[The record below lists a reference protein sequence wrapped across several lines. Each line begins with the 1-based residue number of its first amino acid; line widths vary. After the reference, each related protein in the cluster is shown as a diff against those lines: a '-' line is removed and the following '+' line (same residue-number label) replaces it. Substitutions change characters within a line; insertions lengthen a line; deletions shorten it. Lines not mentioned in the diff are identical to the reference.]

1 MHICESE
8 FLEYYADVN
17 ATLPKEKEEYFVD
30 IILSTW
36 GITSSVDYVSPE
48 RLADLE
54 VILYEKIRQKTLT
67 KEDEGKTAY
76 KAFKYFDLAEKG
88 VVEVQQFKQTLD
100 KFGCVF
106 TDKEIQALFNKFDTS
121 RSGKLYCFLFI
132 IFKLPSNHLVVFSI
146 ISLSCYDEFCGVFA
160 AMGSGNNPN
169 VNSVFALVREVPK
182 VIITR
187 MSSDLKKKGVFGFR
201 ALSRA
206 CQKADNFLIC
216 SLNHPEF

>member
-1 MHICESE
+1 MIWFSNTEPLLILELEQDKNQLRKSNLNLRMQSSRRHKTVRLLITVNFLRAYLEIFFLNSFLIWSLGVHICESE

-54 VILYEKIRQKTLT
+54 VILYEKIRQKTFT

-76 KAFKYFDLAEKG
+76 KAFKYFDLVEKG
-88 VVEVQQFKQTLD
+88 VVAIQQFKQTLD

-106 TDKEIQALFNKFDTS
+106 TDKEIQALFNKFDT
-121 RSGKLYCFLFI
+121 
-132 IFKLPSNHLVVFSI
+132 
-146 ISLSCYDEFCGVFA
+146 
-160 AMGSGNNPN
+160 
-169 VNSVFALVREVPK
+169 
-182 VIITR
+182 
-187 MSSDLKKKGVFGFR
+187 
-201 ALSRA
+201 
-206 CQKADNFLIC
+206 
-216 SLNHPEF
+216 

>member
-1 MHICESE
+1 MIRTSISDKRLAVVKHAFQFLDKRNTGNLLVEDLIQQYRASAHPRVRTRQKSAEEVKSEFANAIIKKTQDGVHICESE

-54 VILYEKIRQKTLT
+54 VILYEKIRQKTFT

-76 KAFKYFDLAEKG
+76 RAFKYFDLAEKG
-88 VVEVQQFKQTLD
+88 VVGIEQFKQTLD

-106 TDKEIQALFNKFDTS
+106 TDKEIQALFNKFDT
-121 RSGKLYCFLFI
+121 
-132 IFKLPSNHLVVFSI
+132 
-146 ISLSCYDEFCGVFA
+146 
-160 AMGSGNNPN
+160 
-169 VNSVFALVREVPK
+169 
-182 VIITR
+182 
-187 MSSDLKKKGVFGFR
+187 
-201 ALSRA
+201 
-206 CQKADNFLIC
+206 
-216 SLNHPEF
+216 